1 MTDLKDSEK
10 ESPPTKNYLL
20 PLSLLSVLSQ
30 NQFSSIYYT
39 SPVEVETLE
48 ERPSRMRTH
57 EQVQR
62 RQRYLAH
69 LPWWRKPL
77 WGYLLAL
84 PFTALSMLIPLLFEQ
99 IGVQRVFVTPLVFLV
114 TVLIA
119 WIWGTGPA
127 IVAIVLSVLALNY
140 LFLPPRGSLKWEW
153 PGVLTILTFLLAEL
167 VVVLIIAGR
176 ESARQELQEH
186 TRELEEANQTKDR
199 FLSMASHEL
208 KTPLTLIRTQVQ
220 FILRRLTKQKEA
232 PPEAAGLREPL
243 EQVNQQTH
251 HLQGLIQ
258 DILDLSI
265 LGAKQMPL
273 RIERCD
279 LSTCCREIIEALRAS
294 SGRSIV
300 LQVPPTPVMLD
311 ADCERIGQVVINLV
325 TNAIKYSPEAST
337 ILIAISQ
344 SENSVTI
351 QVHNDGQAIPSQQ
364 QEHLFEPFYR
374 TPNVRSSPKEGSGLG
389 LAISKEIVVL
399 HNGRIWVESSPEK
412 GTSFFVQLPLNAS
425 PS

>member
-1 MTDLKDSEK
+1 MYVQSFRADRRR
-10 ESPPTKNYLL
+10 
-20 PLSLLSVLSQ
+20 
-30 NQFSSIYYT
+30 
-39 SPVEVETLE
+39 VEVETLE
-48 ERPSRMRTH
+48 ERPSRMCTH

-69 LPWWRKPL
+69 PPWWRKPL

-84 PFTALSMLIPLLFEQ
+84 PFTALSILIPLLFEQ

-114 TVLIA
+114 TVFIA

-127 IVAIVLSVLALNY
+127 IVAIILSVLALNY

-153 PGVLTILTFLLAEL
+153 PEVLAILTFLLAAL
-167 VVVLIIAGR
+167 VVVLITAGR
-176 ESARQELQEH
+176 ESARQKLQE
-186 TRELEEANQTKDR
+186 RAWELEEANQTKER
-199 FLSMASHEL
+199 FFSMASHEL

-220 FILRRLTKQKEA
+220 FVLRRLTKQKEA
-232 PPEAAGLREPL
+232 SPEAAGLREPL
-243 EQVNQQTH
+243 EQVNQQTR

-273 RIERCD
+273 RIELCD
-279 LSTCCREIIEALRAS
+279 LSAKCREIIEALRAS
-294 SGRSIV
+294 CGRSIV
-300 LQVPPTPVMLD
+300 LQAPPTPVMLD

-351 QVHNDGQAIPSQQ
+351 QIHNYGQAIPSQQ

-374 TPNVRSSPKEGSGLG
+374 TPNVQSSPKEGSGLG
-389 LAISKEIVVL
+389 LAISKEIVEL

-412 GTSFFVQLPLNAS
+412 GTSFFIQLPLKAF